1 MPGDRQELRRA
12 VTRVAAEQHG
22 YFTAA
27 QARDVGYS
35 YQAQKFHVDHGNWV
49 RVERGVFRLPEWPV
63 SDDDHLVRWTLWS
76 RRQGVISH
84 QSALAVH
91 GLGDVDP
98 ARIHMSV
105 PSGFRRESSAVVL
118 HHQAVPLRDIE
129 DRGGYR
135 VTTPARAAAECAAES
150 VPQELLD
157 GAVAE
162 ALDQGITTRR
172 RLLDAAA
179 ELGPRAELGVERA
192 LPAVR
197 R

>member
-1 MPGDRQELRRA
+1 MQ
-12 VTRVAAEQHG
+12 TAAEQRG

-49 RVERGVFRLPEWPV
+49 RVDRGIFRIPEWPV

-76 RRQGVISH
+76 RGRAVVSYAT
-84 QSALAVH
+84 ALAVH
-91 GLGDVDP
+91 GLSDADP
-98 ARIHMSV
+98 ARVHLTV
-105 PSGFRRESSAVVL
+105 PPGFRSHADAVVL
-118 HHQAVPLRDIE
+118 HRQSMPEDQVE

-135 VTTPARAAAECAAES
+135 VSTATRAIAECADAG
-150 VPQELLD
+150 VAQGIID

-162 ALDQGITTRR
+162 AIAQGRVTRR
-172 RLLDAAA
+172 RLRLDAS

-192 LPAVR
+192 LQAAAR
-197 R
+197 

>member
-1 MPGDRQELRRA
+1 M
-12 VTRVAAEQHG
+12 TRVAAEQHG

-35 YQAQKFHVDHGNWV
+35 YQAQKFHVDHGNWA
-49 RVERGVFRLPEWPV
+49 RVERGLFRLPEWPV

-76 RRQGVISH
+76 RRQAVVSH
-84 QSALAVH
+84 QSALAAH

-105 PSGFRRESSAVVL
+105 PPGFRRESSAVVL
-118 HHQAVPLRDIE
+118 HHQTVSLRDVE

-135 VTTPARAAAECAAES
+135 VTTPARAVAESAAES

-157 GAVAE
+157 GAVVE
-162 ALDQGITTRR
+162 ALDQGITTHR

-192 LPAVR
+192 LQAVR

>member
-1 MPGDRQELRRA
+1 M
-12 VTRVAAEQHG
+12 TRVAAEQHG

-27 QARDVGYS
+27 QARDAGYS

-98 ARIHMSV
+98 ARIHISV

-118 HHQAVPLRDIE
+118 HQQTVPPRDIE

-135 VTTPARAAAECAAES
+135 VTSPARAVAECAAES
-150 VPQELLD
+150 LPQELLD

-172 RLLDAAA
+172 RLLDSAA
-179 ELGPRAELGVERA
+179 ELGPRAEPGLERA
-192 LPAVR
+192 LLPVR

>member
-1 MPGDRQELRRA
+1 MPGDRQDLRRA
-12 VTRVAAEQHG
+12 VTRLAAEQHG

-27 QARDVGYS
+27 QARNVGYS
-35 YQAQKFHVDHGNWV
+35 YQAQKFHVDHSNWV
-49 RVERGVFRLPEWPV
+49 RVERGLFRLPEWPV

-84 QSALAVH
+84 QSALAIH

-105 PSGFRRESSAVVL
+105 PPGFRRTSSAVLL
-118 HHQAVPLRDIE
+118 HHQTVPPREVE
-129 DRGGYR
+129 DRGAYR
-135 VTTPARAAAECAAES
+135 VTTPARAIAESAAES

-162 ALDQGITTRR
+162 AIDQGYTTRR
-172 RLLDAAA
+172 RILDAAA
-179 ELGPRAELGVERA
+179 ALGPRAEVGIERA
-192 LPAVR
+192 LRGVR